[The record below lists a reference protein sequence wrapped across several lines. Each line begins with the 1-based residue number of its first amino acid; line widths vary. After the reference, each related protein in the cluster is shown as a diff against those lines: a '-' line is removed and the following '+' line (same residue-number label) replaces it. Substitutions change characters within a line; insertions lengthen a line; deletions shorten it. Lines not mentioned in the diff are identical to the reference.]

1 MRKVFPFEIS
11 VAVKDRSKS
20 FQFITLGL
28 FLFCITVILVGI
40 VSRVVE
46 PMYENSAGNKPMSV
60 PYAGISSSSTLYGVQ
75 R

>member
-11 VAVKDRSKS
+11 VAIKDRSKR
-20 FQFITLGL
+20 FQFVTLGL

-46 PMYENSAGNKPMSV
+46 PMYENSVDNNPVSV
-60 PYAGISSSSTLYGVQ
+60 PYAGVSASSTLYGVQ